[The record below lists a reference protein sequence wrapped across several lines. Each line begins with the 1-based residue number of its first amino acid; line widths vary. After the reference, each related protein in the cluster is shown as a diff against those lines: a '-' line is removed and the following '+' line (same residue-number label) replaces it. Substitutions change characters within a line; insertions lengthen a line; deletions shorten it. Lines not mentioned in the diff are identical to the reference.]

1 MNLEEIQNKLIEQKC
16 KVTPQRKEILRI
28 LLAAK
33 KHLSAKEVFDRI
45 RNSFPRASF
54 DTVYRNLHLLAELHI
69 VNKLD
74 FSDGRR
80 RYEINNRHT
89 HHHHLVCLGCG
100 GAWELSGCPLE
111 NIRVAEAEQE
121 FRVVTHRFE
130 VFGYCASCQVKEGQG
145 HLKEV
150 KS

>member
-1 MNLEEIQNKLIEQKC
+1 MNIDEIQGTLIKQKC

-33 KHLSAKEVFDRI
+33 KHLSAKEVFNRI
-45 RNSFPRASF
+45 RKNFPRASF

-69 VNKLD
+69 VNRLD
-74 FSDGRR
+74 FSDGCR

-89 HHHHLVCLGCG
+89 HHHHMVCLSCG
-100 GAWELSGCPLE
+100 GAWELPECPLE
-111 NIRVAEAEQE
+111 SIRVSENVQD

-130 VFGYCASCQVKEGQG
+130 VFGYCASCQKDGRDNEEA
-145 HLKEV
+145 KA
-150 KS
+150 